1 MGSNFKPRHPKIAD
15 ADGATELT
23 IGRIDMVGTKRRKR
37 RWTLA
42 QLISGITEANRHSEI
57 SWASPVGEEFW

>member
-1 MGSNFKPRHPKIAD
+1 MGSDFAPSAS
-15 ADGATELT
+15 
-23 IGRIDMVGTKRRKR
+23 RRKR

-57 SWASPVGEEFW
+57 SWAPPVGEEVW